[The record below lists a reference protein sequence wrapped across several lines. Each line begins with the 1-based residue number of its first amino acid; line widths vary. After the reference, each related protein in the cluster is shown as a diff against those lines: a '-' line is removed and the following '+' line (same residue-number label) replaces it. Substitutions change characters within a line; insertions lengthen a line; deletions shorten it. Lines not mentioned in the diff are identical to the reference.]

1 MPITQAC
8 STVATFQ
15 PSTGSSNFYTE
26 GAVSHT
32 LVGQHANSVF
42 NTGYSRFLGGEISV
56 SFAGTALNEGG
67 SINWV
72 DGSRE
77 QALASFDT
85 IGVAMEVEPF
95 DKVTVPPLS
104 KLTTLTSRKKTFRFL
119 NTSATH
125 GSYNDIDAP
134 AGPTATQPNAD
145 ENASYL
151 PNNARL
157 AYAPMG
163 IITGLYVKT
172 AAVSQPLV
180 YEVKLWYYDSIK
192 GYETAQPTNPAT
204 HVANANPTAHG
215 AIVTAAIRHG
225 MSGASGFFSKVVD
238 WGKDQLIGYA
248 KNELKMLA
256 GAGAT
261 MLL

>member
-1 MPITQAC
+1 MPITQAS

-15 PSTGSSNFYTE
+15 PSSGSSNFYTE

-32 LVGQHANSVF
+32 LVGQHANSIF

-77 QALASFDT
+77 QALASFDS
-85 IGVAMEVEPF
+85 ILSQMEVEPF

-134 AGPTATQPNAD
+134 ASED
-145 ENASYL
+145 ENTSYL

-163 IITGLYVKT
+163 ITTGLYVKT

-225 MSGASGFFSKVVD
+225 MSGAGGFFSKVVD